1 MCIHVCDVCIHAA
14 DEHGAQKQNSDMRKC
29 AHRMAARLDKS
40 TQEAHGRYTR
50 FTADESRILGDLQT
64 IDNRSPVPSASSA
77 EHDQADVPVATAAD
91 TEAPVA
97 AAEGDSA
104 ADALGSNSDDDDTAA
119 AAS

>member
-1 MCIHVCDVCIHAA
+1 MHTALEHARA
-14 DEHGAQKQNSDMRKC
+14 HNQNFDMRKR
-29 AHRMAARLDKS
+29 AHRVAARLNKS
-40 TQEAHGRYTR
+40 TQEAQGRYAR